1 MRPRRIL
8 TGEETSA
15 ILDEAVQQNAL
26 AVMTVHDENGW
37 QMFKS
42 RFLERDANR
51 RFVVLDYQETHG
63 TEPWPLVSGQYVGLS
78 FRHKSRKV
86 MFATVV
92 EARGRY
98 VIDGRTSV
106 SAVRYRWPESMTELQ
121 RRAYYRTP
129 IPTDVRV
136 LANIWPGGVAAREPT
151 QGAPLSVATGEALDL
166 SCGGTLIRL
175 NQVEAPQWTDGQT
188 LGVELHLP
196 DGQPPMLI
204 DAYYRGTRHDQESR
218 LCAAVQFVGLELSLD
233 GRGLL
238 QRLARC
244 VQKFHRMSLARD
256 LREGGRM
263 RFRNG

>member
-8 TGEETSA
+8 TGEETA
-15 ILDEAVQQNAL
+15 LILDEAVRQSAL
-26 AVMTVHDENGW
+26 AVLTVHEDGHW
-37 QMFKS
+37 RVFKS
-42 RFLERDANR
+42 HFLERDSNR

-63 TEPWPLVSGQYVGLS
+63 TEPTPLIAGQYVGIS
-78 FRHKSRKV
+78 FRYKSRKV

-98 VIDGRTSV
+98 LVGGKTSV
-106 SAVRYRWPESMTELQ
+106 PAVRYRWPESMTELQ

-129 IPTDVRV
+129 IPPDVRV
-136 LANIWPGGVAAREPT
+136 LASVWPGGVAAREPT
-151 QGAPLSVATGEALDL
+151 QSTTLSIATGEALDL

-175 NQVEAPQWTDGQT
+175 NQIEAPEWTDNQT

-196 DGQPPMLI
+196 DGQPPLLI
-204 DAYYRGTRHDQESR
+204 DAYYRGTRHDGDNY

-244 VQKFHRMSLARD
+244 VQKFHRTTLAND
-256 LREGGRM
+256 LRQGRM
-263 RFRNG
+263 RFRSG

>member
-8 TGEETSA
+8 TGEETSV
-15 ILDEAVQQNAL
+15 ILDEAVHQNAL
-26 AVMTVHDENGW
+26 AVLTIHQDGSW

-42 RFLERDANR
+42 RFLERDSHR
-51 RFVVLDYQETHG
+51 RFIVLDYQETHG
-63 TEPWPLVSGQYVGLS
+63 TQPTPLSSGQYVGVS
-78 FRHKSRKV
+78 FRYKSRKV

-98 VIDGRTSV
+98 LAGGQTSV
-106 SAVRYRWPESMTELQ
+106 PAVRYRWPESMTELQ

-129 IPTDVRV
+129 IPPEVRV
-136 LANIWPGGVAAREPT
+136 LANLWPGGVAAREAI
-151 QGAPLSVATGEALDL
+151 QSAALGIATGEALDL
-166 SCGGTLIRL
+166 SCGGTLVRL
-175 NQVEAPQWTDGQT
+175 NQIAAPSWSDNQT

-196 DGQPPMLI
+196 DGQPPLLI
-204 DAYYRGTRHDQESR
+204 DAYYRGARHDGDSH

-244 VQKFHRMSLARD
+244 VQKFHRTALAND
-256 LREGGRM
+256 LRDGRM
-263 RFRNG
+263 RFKSG